1 MPNARCLCPYLFII
15 AMCLTLSPAWGTPAQ
30 PLVPTQPDLPPLGR
44 SRFDLLIGNAP
55 VPFPYARLAQK
66 IQSQMQADPGGL
78 PALKTTLIPLGRSL
92 QKNAGAPDFFR
103 FPRVVAAAD
112 GLNKV
117 GVDPLQDRLFLGF
130 HEKGEVVEVIS
141 YNDAAARFE
150 FQIVRDYA
158 PGKTPQVFY
167 ARRSLC
173 LACHQNAA
181 PIFARPLWDE
191 TSANPAI
198 ARRLRAARRDFYGVK
213 LSGTDIAYFIDA
225 ATERANLF
233 SVWQTLWQQGCGPGE
248 TGDRCRMEAFSAA
261 LAYAG
266 NGRLP
271 AAGALPT
278 LARNWKI
285 RWPHGLPIPNP
296 DLPNRD
302 PLAALPDAANDP
314 LLPRLPLEIWHA
326 PDNTAFIVGLAGMLD
341 AAAVKQ
347 SAAKQ
352 LGQRD
357 LNAALER
364 LRARGELAA
373 RPFNPSLLHAV
384 LAEFGMPHKPSLTRL
399 PPARIEAGVRFTGA
413 HALFRTQCGLCHDS
427 TANFPPNFLHGDDA
441 AVSARLDHCAERIFY
456 RLSLWHVTA
465 ARRSKSPMPP
475 PSILATRGIDVA
487 TWTRSPA
494 LAALLEDV
502 RLRIRAQGGQ
512 PETLLARPFGQL
524 RACLPPTLSQSQRM
538 PHE

>member
-1 MPNARCLCPYLFII
+1 MPDACRLCPYLFII
-15 AMCLTLSPAWGTPAQ
+15 AMCLALSPAWSDPVPPFVPAL

-44 SRFDLLIGNAP
+44 SRFDQLIGNTP
-55 VPFPYARLAQK
+55 VPFPYARLAQT
-66 IQSQMQADPGGL
+66 IEAQMQPDPGSL
-78 PALKTTLIPLGRSL
+78 PTLKATLIPLGRSL

-112 GLNKV
+112 GLNQA
-117 GVDPLQDRLFLGF
+117 GVEPLQDRLFLGY

-158 PGKTPQVFY
+158 AGKTPQVFY

-198 ARRLRAARRDFYGVK
+198 ARRLRDTRKVFYGIK

-233 SVWQTLWQQGCGPGE
+233 SVWQTLWQQGCGAGE
-248 TGDRCRMEAFSAA
+248 SGDRCRMEAFSAA
-261 LAYAG
+261 LDYAR
-266 NGRLP
+266 NGHLP
-271 AAGALPT
+271 AANALPT

-285 RWPHGLPIPNP
+285 RWPQGLPIPNP

-302 PLAALPDAANDP
+302 PLAALQDVANDP
-314 LLPRLPLEIWHA
+314 LLPRPPLEIWHA
-326 PDNTAFIVGLAGMLD
+326 PDKTAFIVGLAGMLD
-341 AAAVKQ
+341 AAIVKQ
-347 SAAKQ
+347 SAVKQ

-357 LNAALER
+357 LSAALER
-364 LRARGELAA
+364 LRVRGELAA
-373 RPFNPSLLHAV
+373 RPFNPSLFHAV
-384 LAEFGMPHKPSLTRL
+384 RVELGMARKTAPISL
-399 PPARIEAGVRFTGA
+399 PVARTEAARQVSGA

-456 RLSLWHVTA
+456 RLSMAKIA
-465 ARRSKSPMPP
+465 AAQRAKSPMPP
-475 PSILATRGIDVA
+475 PSILATRGIDA
-487 TWTRSPA
+487 ETWARSPA

-512 PETLLARPFGQL
+512 PETLLARPFEQL
-524 RACLPPTLSQSQRM
+524 RACLPAP
-538 PHE
+538 

>member
-1 MPNARCLCPYLFII
+1 MPDARSYLIMLALCLPF
-15 AMCLTLSPAWGTPAQ
+15 SPAWSA
-30 PLVPTQPDLPPLGR
+30 PTQADLPPLGR
-44 SRFDLLIGNAP
+44 SRFDQLIGNTP

-66 IQSQMQADPGGL
+66 ITAQMQPDAGGL
-78 PALKTTLIPLGRSL
+78 SPLKTTLIPLGRSL

-112 GLNKV
+112 GSNRPGAL
-117 GVDPLQDRLFLGF
+117 PLRDRLFIGY
-130 HEKGEVVEVIS
+130 HEKGEVLEIIS
-141 YNDAAARFE
+141 YNDAAGRFE
-150 FQIVRDYA
+150 FQVVRDYA
-158 PGKTPQVFY
+158 PGKTPQLVY

-181 PIFARPLWDE
+181 PIFARSLWDE
-191 TSANPAI
+191 TAANPAI

-233 SVWQTLWQQGCGPGE
+233 SVWQTLWQQGCGAGE
-248 TGDRCRMEAFSAA
+248 TSDHCRMEAFSAA
-261 LAYAG
+261 LDYAR

-271 AAGALPT
+271 AADALPT

-285 RWPHGLPIPNP
+285 RWPQGLPIPNP

-302 PLAALPDAANDP
+302 PRAALPDAANDP
-314 LLPRLPLEIWHA
+314 LLPRPPLEIWHA

-347 SAAKQ
+347 SAVKR

-357 LNAALER
+357 LSAALER
-364 LRARGELAA
+364 LRTRGELAA

-399 PPARIEAGVRFTGA
+399 PPVRIEADVRFTGA

-427 TANFPPNFLHGDDA
+427 TANFPPNFLHGGDA

-456 RLSLWHVTA
+456 RLSLWHVAA

-475 PSILATRGIDVA
+475 PSILATRGIDVE

-494 LAALLEDV
+494 LAALREDA

-512 PETLLARPFGQL
+512 PETLLARPFEQL
-524 RACLPPTLSQSQRM
+524 RACLPAP
-538 PHE
+538 